1 MKKRKKEL
9 DGRFVLPGD
18 KISDKSDLTA
28 GQGVFVEKNSIYASV
43 TGNVKL
49 SNNELSVTQSNKG
62 KTVPPREGEIVIGR
76 VYSVRRVFASINLYY
91 VLRDEEV
98 YPLEKEYKGS
108 IYIGDLGPYVDETSD
123 AIRRSDIVMGKVS
136 IDRRTPLSLSF
147 EGRGEFGCVA
157 AYCEECGKP
166 MKKKGKKL
174 YCEECEEYRDRIVS
188 TLYNFDAFNNAVLLI
203 EEAEKE

>member
-18 KISDKSDLTA
+18 KLIDKSDFKA
-28 GQGVFVEKNSIYASV
+28 GEGVFIEKDSIYASLPGKV
-43 TGNVKL
+43 RIK
-49 SNNELSVTQSNKG
+49 NNELSVKQSKKS
-62 KTVPPREGEIVIGR
+62 KTIPPREGEFVIGR

-91 VLRDEEV
+91 VFREEEL

-123 AIRRSDIVMGKVS
+123 AIRRSDIVIGKVS
-136 IDRRTPLSLSF
+136 IDRRTPLSISF
-147 EGRGEFGCVA
+147 EGRDEFGCVA
-157 AYCEECGKP
+157 ARCEECGIP

-203 EEAEKE
+203 EEEEEE